1 MKEDRRSEMRLSLIH
16 LHSWGK
22 SLLSLSKKLEPEIE
36 AVKAVSCTHPE
47 EIELVTLTQ
56 SNVVS
61 QKAATIPD

>member
-1 MKEDRRSEMRLSLIH
+1 MRLSPIH
-16 LHSWGK
+16 LHAWGK

-36 AVKAVSCTHPE
+36 VVKAVSCTHPE

-61 QKAATIPD
+61 RNAATIPD